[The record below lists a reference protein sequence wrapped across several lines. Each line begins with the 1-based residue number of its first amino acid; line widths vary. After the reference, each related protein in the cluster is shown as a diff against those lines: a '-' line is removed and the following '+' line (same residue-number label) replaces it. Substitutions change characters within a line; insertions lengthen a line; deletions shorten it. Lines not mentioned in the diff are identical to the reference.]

1 MPSTTGLVP
10 VPKQRTRGNNEGLA
24 SRTKENDKGVTPALF
39 HHSIFK
45 QDQNKE
51 TCSVVRV
58 QESKFRS
65 SEYWMKM
72 SCR

>member
-10 VPKQRTRGNNEGLA
+10 VPKQRTRGNNGGLA
-24 SRTKENDKGVTPALF
+24 SRTKEIDKGVTTALF
-39 HHSIFK
+39 HHNIFK

-58 QESKFRS
+58 QESKCQC
-65 SEYWMKM
+65 SEYWMKIP
-72 SCR
+72 CR